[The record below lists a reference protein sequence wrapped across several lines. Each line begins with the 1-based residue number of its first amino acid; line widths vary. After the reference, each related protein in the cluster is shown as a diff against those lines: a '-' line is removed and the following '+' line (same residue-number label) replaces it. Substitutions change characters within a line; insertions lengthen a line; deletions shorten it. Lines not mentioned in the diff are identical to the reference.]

1 MGIIFYSQI
10 IFQYS
15 NIFTG
20 HLQKKRARGH
30 LFLFPYIFLVF
41 KYFYRASSEK
51 KSPWASSE
59 EKSPWATFSI
69 PKYFSVFKYFYR
81 ASSEKKS
88 PWASSEKKSPAKIF
102 GTFQLGSFFLKMPCA
117 QQKYLNTEKYF
128 TGQRASSEKKSPVRY
143 FD

>member
-1 MGIIFYSQI
+1 MPVGIFFYSQI

-30 LFLFPYIFLVF
+30 LFLFPNIFSFF

-51 KSPWASSE
+51 KSPQASSE
-59 EKSPWATFSI
+59 EKSPWASFSI

-88 PWASSEKKSPAKIF
+88 PWASFSIP
-102 GTFQLGSFFLKMPCA
+102 
-117 QQKYLNTEKYF
+117 KYF
-128 TGQRASSEKKSPVRY
+128 FSIQIFLQGIFRKKRVCGHL
-143 FD
+143 FL

>member
-1 MGIIFYSQI
+1 MGIFRRKEPM
-10 IFQYS
+10 
-15 NIFTG
+15 G
-20 HLQKKRARGH
+20 
-30 LFLFPYIFLVF
+30 
-41 KYFYRASSEK
+41 
-51 KSPWASSE
+51 
-59 EKSPWATFSI
+59 TFSI

-128 TGQRASSEKKSPVRY
+128 TGQRASSEKRAL
-143 FD
+143 

>member
-1 MGIIFYSQI
+1 LI
-10 IFQYS
+10 
-15 NIFTG
+15 
-20 HLQKKRARGH
+20 
-30 LFLFPYIFLVF
+30 
-41 KYFYRASSEK
+41 
-51 KSPWASSE
+51 
-59 EKSPWATFSI
+59 EKSVHLLKNAHGHHFIFPNN
-69 PKYFSVFKYFYR
+69 FSVFKYFYR